1 MLTQEDHAPLY
12 RLSSDPDVTFQWR
25 FRGTTPSYDDFL
37 RQLYPGVLCQFVVS
51 PHGSQEVLGLVV
63 AYNADFRHR
72 FCHAAVVMHP
82 RLHRR
87 GLGIEAF
94 MGLARYVYYGWDF
107 RMIIMETVGIA
118 FQNFSTGE
126 AAGYF
131 TVEGRIRDQF
141 YYGGRYWDGISVTHR
156 REQFEKVMQGPVGQL
171 LAPAGGSRFRLRLL
185 PRDSEAARLNRGRT
199 GRGSAPYD
207 STCGDVA
214 GRTSPASMIPSCATS
229 ASRSATTSSQ

>member
-37 RQLYPGVLCQFVVS
+37 KQLYPGVLCQFVVS

-118 FQNFSTGE
+118 FENFSTGE

-141 YYGGRYWDGISVTHR
+141 YYGGRYWDGLSVTHR
-156 REQFEKVMQGPVGQL
+156 REQFEMVMQGPVGQL
-171 LAPAGGSRFRLRLL
+171 LAPGRRVKVPPPAGVSR
-185 PRDSEAARLNRGRT
+185 
-199 GRGSAPYD
+199 
-207 STCGDVA
+207 
-214 GRTSPASMIPSCATS
+214 
-229 ASRSATTSSQ
+229 

>member
-1 MLTQEDHAPLY
+1 MSAPQPAPDDAQLSPTLQTRRLQLRMLTQEDHAPLY

-37 RQLYPGVLCQFVVS
+37 KQLYPGVLCQFVVS

-118 FQNFSTGE
+118 FENFSSGE
-126 AAGYF
+126 EAGYF

-141 YYGGRYWDGISVTHR
+141 YYGGRYWDGLSVTHR
-156 REQFEKVMQGPVGQL
+156 REQFEKIMQGPAGQL
-171 LAPAGGSRFRLRLL
+171 LAPGRRVKVPPPSGT
-185 PRDSEAARLNRGRT
+185 AR
-199 GRGSAPYD
+199 
-207 STCGDVA
+207 
-214 GRTSPASMIPSCATS
+214 
-229 ASRSATTSSQ
+229 